1 MSIGNYKSVLFKT
14 RMIFWRGRMSKPM
27 RGNSYESI
35 TKSAYKAYAASTGS
49 KTEWEELPQPIQTAW
64 EAATRQIIDIWNGSA
79 IEWETFPHEQK
90 WEGWVP
96 PRLRKKD
103 QNANSTGKGNE

>member
-1 MSIGNYKSVLFKT
+1 VP
-14 RMIFWRGRMSKPM
+14 KPM

-35 TKSAYKAYAASTGS
+35 TKSAYKAYAASTGN
-49 KTEWEELPQPIQTAW
+49 KNFRGEPMPEWEKLPQPIQIAW
-64 EAATRQIIDIWNGSA
+64 EAATRHIIDIWDGYA
-79 IEWETFPHEQK
+79 IDWETFPNEQK

-96 PRLRKKD
+96 PRLRKED